1 MRRDRPANPGSIGVL
16 EYGSNAS
23 NPLLQHSTT
32 PLLRRPVRGRC
43 RRGFAL
49 YEVLLGVTVFVIGVL
64 ALGRCVQNC
73 LTASTLTAEDS
84 RIRLIL
90 SNRMAEIQATPGVPD
105 SAKEMKVDSGYGM
118 VKLIQKTTPAQLTE
132 ENGVELTGV
141 NLVTLKAEWD
151 RGGVT
156 QSESIQFYV
165 YRAG

>member
-1 MRRDRPANPGSIGVL
+1 M
-16 EYGSNAS
+16 
-23 NPLLQHSTT
+23 QHGKAERSA
-32 PLLRRPVRGRC
+32 PLLRRSWLHG

-49 YEVLLGVTVFVIGVL
+49 YEVLIGLTIFVIGVL
-64 ALGRCVQNC
+64 ALGRSVQNC

-90 SNRMAEIQATPGVPD
+90 ANRMAEIQATPGVPD
-105 SAKEMKVDSGYGM
+105 SAKESKVDTGYGT